1 MSHNYLLD
9 LNQYLEARLSALTE
23 DESDQAMRPED
34 DYRQAGRIDAL
45 QKFQSMLCRQ
55 YYPKLPKRLYRQLAV
70 SACEP
75 TSPDM

>member
-9 LNQYLEARLSALTE
+9 LNQYLEARLIALTE
-23 DESDQAMRPED
+23 DERDQAVSTED
-34 DYRQAGRIDAL
+34 DCRQAGRIDAL
-45 QKFQSMLCRQ
+45 KKFQSMLCRQ

-75 TSPDM
+75 TLPDI

>member
-9 LNQYLEARLSALTE
+9 LNQYLEARLATLTE
-23 DESDQAMRPED
+23 EERDQTVSTED
-34 DYRQAGRIDAL
+34 YRRQAGRIDAL
-45 QKFQSMLCRQ
+45 KKFQSMLCRQ

-75 TSPDM
+75 TLPDI